1 MSIQIPDNLLAQAN
15 LTPEELL
22 IEIATHL
29 YDLGRLSM
37 GQARKLARID
47 QILFQKELSK
57 RNINIKYSEEDLMD
71 DLKTIEEL
79 KEL

>member
-79 KEL
+79 KQL